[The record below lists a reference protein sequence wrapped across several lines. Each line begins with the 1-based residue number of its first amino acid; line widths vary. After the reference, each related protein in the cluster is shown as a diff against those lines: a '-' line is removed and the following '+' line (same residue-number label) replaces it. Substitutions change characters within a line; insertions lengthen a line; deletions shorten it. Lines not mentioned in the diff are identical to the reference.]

1 VVFDFALLFFFNGL
15 IHRRLA
21 SCVPAVAVLSDF
33 SSNFSSPC
41 PCSFKLHWPCSS
53 TPHHTFFPFPLP
65 GLSQLSNQAFGSFF
79 LHSAAGIFS
88 TGAILATRTYILLKL
103 RTTFWPLRLFT
114 TEQKVHESRCQES
127 IDVTLSSHCRP
138 QHLVAPRRYYDT
150 SHVQSFFTSCPFP
163 RAAAALAQREFPV
176 RSLPF
181 LPSSLCISQCCSNA
195 PCASHST
202 PRFQLVGSALHC
214 RFRPES

>member
-1 VVFDFALLFFFNGL
+1 M
-15 IHRRLA
+15 
-21 SCVPAVAVLSDF
+21 PACCQN
-33 SSNFSSPC
+33 SSTFSSPC
-41 PCSFKLHWPCSS
+41 PCSFKLPLASFTH
-53 TPHHTFFPFPLP
+53 TTLHHTTHSSLPLARFPPNSPSHLP

-163 RAAAALAQREFPV
+163 RAAVALAQREFPV